1 MQGTLPQAHGLP
13 LWAQILS
20 LAIASFLA
28 ILRAVEFFEIPELDV
43 RLTRDLYFRLID
55 DGEVVF
61 CHAVLL
67 ARKGP
72 VLIQDIELTL
82 KRVGNRDRAEKSFP
96 IRVIRFGEKVKGPG
110 LTAENHFYSSSPLLY
125 FSENEPQR
133 AVYLGVQREYQ
144 STQQRAVQ
152 SFVGR
157 VRGLKEKFSK
167 SPTQPLGAEAG
178 EQALKELQEL
188 ITESHREMIG
198 LIQLEVGEYELN
210 ARVTYEAPGFKLW
223 TRRAISTSSIG
234 FSVEEQSLSNWKAQ
248 LSDTLRVQA
257 TNLLTDGNNFV
268 RYPEFQ
274 PVEFK
279 EPGSQQ

>member
-1 MQGTLPQAHGLP
+1 MQGTLPQAHSLP
-13 LWAQILS
+13 LWAQVLS
-20 LAIASFLA
+20 LAIALFLA
-28 ILRAVEFFEIPELDV
+28 VLRGFEFFQIPELDV

-72 VLIQDIELTL
+72 VLIQNIELTL
-82 KRVGNRDRAEKSFP
+82 KRIGSRDRAEKSFP
-96 IRVIRFGEKVKGPG
+96 LRVTRFGEKVKGPG

-144 STQQRAVQ
+144 SAQQRAVQ
-152 SFVGR
+152 NFIAK
-157 VRGLKEKFSK
+157 VRELKARFSK
-167 SPTQPLGAEAG
+167 SPTEPLDAEAG
-178 EQALKELQEL
+178 ERALKDLQEL
-188 ITESHREMIG
+188 INESYRQMIS
-198 LIQLEVGEYELN
+198 LVQLEVGYYELS
-210 ARVTYEAPGFKLW
+210 AKVTYETPGFRLW
-223 TRRAISTSSIG
+223 KRRATSNSSIG
-234 FSVEEQSLSNWKAQ
+234 FSVEEQALSNWKAQ

-274 PVEFK
+274 PVEIT
-279 EPGSQQ
+279 EPGSEL